1 MKKLICIHL
10 VAVPFS
16 IIVIGDVPYT
26 GAKYPCVPT
35 PYLTGSVEP
44 TIISL
49 PILSSKD
56 I

>member
-26 GAKYPCVPT
+26 GAKYPCAST
-35 PYLTGSVEP
+35 PYLSGSVEP
-44 TIISL
+44 MFISI